1 MRFTHANRHC
11 PDHPY
16 ANLTRSDDFVL
27 KPVSENSELSN
38 EVARWL
44 ERYRISRERED
55 RTPTGKSDPKIK
67 GWKDNTE
74 FYKRGGKFKKGLMM
88 DSAGEQENLDRKPLN
103 KRLYCGESQDSQDES
118 QDEDPVE
125 TCNILQMSEDDEPS
139 LTKIPTTPSR
149 RPLDRLQPKK
159 RWLREACLE
168 QQLAKPLR
176 WDTQPSPLSSNSTT
190 TLNMLQHTEN
200 VSNFS
205 QEWSLSAFSSP
216 EIRLTGVYNF

>member
-16 ANLTRSDDFVL
+16 ATLTRSDDFVL
-27 KPVSENSELSN
+27 KPVSENSELSH

-55 RTPTGKSDPKIK
+55 RTPTGKSDRKIK
-67 GWKDNTE
+67 CWKGSAE
-74 FYKRGGKFKKGLMM
+74 FYRRGGKIKKGLMM
-88 DSAGEQENLDRKPLN
+88 DTAGEQENLDRKPLN

-118 QDEDPVE
+118 QDEDPAE
-125 TCNILQMSEDDEPS
+125 ACTMLQMSEDDEPS
-139 LTKIPTTPSR
+139 GTKLPTTPSR
-149 RPLDRLQPKK
+149 KPLDRLQPKK

-176 WDTQPSPLSSNSTT
+176 WDLQSSTHSPNSSCE
-190 TLNMLQHTEN
+190 LNMLHGVEDATDLSKQ
-200 VSNFS
+200 
-205 QEWSLSAFSSP
+205 WSLSGSSSL
-216 EIRLTGVYNF
+216 EIAVAGI